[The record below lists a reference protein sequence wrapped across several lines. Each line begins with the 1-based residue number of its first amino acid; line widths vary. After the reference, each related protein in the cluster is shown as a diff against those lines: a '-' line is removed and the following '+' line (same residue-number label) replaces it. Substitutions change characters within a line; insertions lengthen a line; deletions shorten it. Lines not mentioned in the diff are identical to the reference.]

1 MQPLASYNSLR
12 IQELGTGKTSTFDI
26 QQLLLLRRR
35 PFYFNIIDYVR
46 KPSRTRTPAN
56 FPNALAKYCK
66 EKFMPEK
73 LNQAGVQTKQKDQ
86 SPKKG
91 EPAQVPAD
99 SGSGEESDEY
109 QPLKSNL

>member
-1 MQPLASYNSLR
+1 
-12 IQELGTGKTSTFDI
+12 
-26 QQLLLLRRR
+26 
-35 PFYFNIIDYVR
+35 
-46 KPSRTRTPAN
+46 
-56 FPNALAKYCK
+56 
-66 EKFMPEK
+66 MPEK

-99 SGSGEESDEY
+99 SGSGEDSDEY